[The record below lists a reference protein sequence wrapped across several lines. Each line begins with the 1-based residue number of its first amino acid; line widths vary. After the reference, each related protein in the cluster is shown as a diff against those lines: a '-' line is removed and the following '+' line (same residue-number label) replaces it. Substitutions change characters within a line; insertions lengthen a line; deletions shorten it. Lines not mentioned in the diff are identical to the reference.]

1 MDKRKFLA
9 AGLGLGFGTSAAL
22 AQGSTATGVDELGRG
37 PQVREAR
44 PAIPVRKAKTTK
56 LFLTPPGWPNAIAV
70 DPANGFWVQEQR
82 HDGNREKAW
91 LLDWNGKLLNTVTT
105 NCQNTSGMTF
115 GDGCIWS
122 GANGASI
129 KNHPNPPVNGIFQT
143 NTSSR
148 EVSHRQI
155 PFGPVD
161 DGGPCH
167 GLAWQSGKLWIS
179 SNRLE
184 ALVRIDPKTWLVD
197 YMFPHTMLP
206 DLKDRIHG
214 IEYDEVAGCLWQVSG
229 TQKDDVP
236 NYEGYTP
243 KLIKYDIKTGAVV
256 EIVEFVAGSC
266 DPHDIAIHNG
276 VFYGVDAGEHPRW
289 SIDNPAY
296 QRQGWPPLNSP
307 FAGYVFRID
316 FI

>member
-70 DPANGFWVQEQR
+70 DPTNGFWVQEQR

-105 NCQNTSGMTF
+105 NCKNTSGMTF

-161 DGGPCH
+161 DGGPCQFQPAG
-167 GLAWQSGKLWIS
+167 GL
-179 SNRLE
+179 
-184 ALVRIDPKTWLVD
+184 
-197 YMFPHTMLP
+197 
-206 DLKDRIHG
+206 
-214 IEYDEVAGCLWQVSG
+214 
-229 TQKDDVP
+229 
-236 NYEGYTP
+236 
-243 KLIKYDIKTGAVV
+243 GA
-256 EIVEFVAGSC
+256 
-266 DPHDIAIHNG
+266 D
-276 VFYGVDAGEHPRW
+276 
-289 SIDNPAY
+289 
-296 QRQGWPPLNSP
+296 
-307 FAGYVFRID
+307 
-316 FI
+316 